1 MKLSVVVSTAFL
13 LEKSHTNGLS
23 FLTPSIQGKCRTSQL
38 SMVLQNP
45 PGATKLQK
53 IEQLKVNSDYLREPL
68 KHVSVTYS
76 CIRAFLG

>member
-45 PGATKLQK
+45 PAETKLQK